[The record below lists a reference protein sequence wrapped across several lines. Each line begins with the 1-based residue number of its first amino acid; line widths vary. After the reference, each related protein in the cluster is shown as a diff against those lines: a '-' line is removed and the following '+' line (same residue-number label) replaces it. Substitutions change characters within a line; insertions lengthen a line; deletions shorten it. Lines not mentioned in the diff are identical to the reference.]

1 MFTLTVKL
9 LQAGMVAMTTALC
22 KMRQRECFLFNK
34 NSSLKFWELHVPNE
48 MVSSRYTDQNPSHC
62 TSGYCSC
69 KQDAKEQYWEQ
80 QFCQIERDISVW
92 PTEMSGLV
100 KVDHLQR
107 WSQIVRSYWTKFD
120 FYWNFPNFGGWIEAP
135 SISHSWYWSQ
145 PTMGSIRMQ
154 GTILHLHH
162 L

>member
-1 MFTLTVKL
+1 MFALTVKL

-48 MVSSRYTDQNPSHC
+48 MVSSRYTDQNPSHR

-80 QFCQIERDISVW
+80 QFCQIERDISV
-92 PTEMSGLV
+92 
-100 KVDHLQR
+100 
-107 WSQIVRSYWTKFD
+107 
-120 FYWNFPNFGGWIEAP
+120 
-135 SISHSWYWSQ
+135 
-145 PTMGSIRMQ
+145 
-154 GTILHLHH
+154 
-162 L
+162 